1 MTAFLIEWIVIFM
14 SLALDQVQIAVAEG
28 LCVDCVGVGLRV
40 AGSVGDLDLQG
51 PIKNNIIY
59 TIYCVCGLVVDPE
72 LHGELVVAVGR
83 RYRSGALWQ
92 CDVSAA
98 GTGGAA
104 SIVFGHYYSE
114 LLKSDE
120 GFAQCVELVI
130 GPQTINGPC

>member
-28 LCVDCVGVGLRV
+28 LCVDRLRV

-51 PIKNNIIY
+51 PIKNNIFIR
-59 TIYCVCGLVVDPE
+59 TTFCAFGLVVDPE

-104 SIVFGHYYSE
+104 STHAVFVGHYYSE

-120 GFAQCVELVI
+120 GFAQCVELFLI
-130 GPQTINGPC
+130 IRPC